1 VPRRR
6 LSAFIALT
14 AAAVLAGGLT
24 APSRAAAAGPDDG
37 DGNAR
42 LAAKVMHAIDV
53 QHFQDI
59 LDTNPLVTAS
69 AAATTGPSEKYD
81 PGPAEL
87 ASRFSLAP
95 AVAPVR
101 IHQTPN
107 VDAMVIE
114 LDRQGRPGAV
124 ADVLLSPQYPK
135 GVVVP
140 LDRNMFT
147 DKVRWQR
154 WDDTQWDT
162 MNGNG
167 TMDILPGREQAP
179 LQFMSPYPASV
190 LKLMVGFGILRL
202 ADQGR
207 LSLADQY
214 AYNPVTIRPACGGAV
229 TKPIRQFFD
238 EMITVSKNEST
249 CALIKLIWD
258 LKAMDELNQTFVDLG
273 MPTLQLIGTNPD
285 NGGVWGMSNMS
296 AMDTAKLL
304 LLINSEAERLWTT
317 PAGKRVGGDVLR
329 NGSRQFFLGKLRDQ
343 GHNEMLSTTNWCDRA
358 YPARGIPQ
366 ITPQRW
372 INPVD
377 GTMTVD
383 GAFYGQDVRPCNA
396 TAEVTFAHKNGWVDT
411 AGNDAGIVHSL
422 PGKERRNYIVAV
434 FSNLGF
440 RYVDA
445 NRPADPPGITPVLFS
460 EKFARLGVTID
471 DIVMSQP
478 N

>member
-6 LSAFIALT
+6 LSVFIALT
-14 AAAVLAGGLT
+14 AAAVLGGGLA
-24 APSRAAAAGPDDG
+24 APFQAAADDG
-37 DGNAR
+37 GDSAR
-42 LAAKVMHAIDV
+42 LAARVTQAISA
-53 QHFQDI
+53 QNFPDI
-59 LDTNPLVTAS
+59 VDTNPLVAAS
-69 AAATTGPSEKYD
+69 AAATTGAREKYD
-81 PGPAEL
+81 PAPAGL
-87 ASRFSLAP
+87 TARSSLAP

-124 ADVLLSPQYPK
+124 ADVLLSPQYPT

-162 MNGNG
+162 MNGTG

-207 LSLADQY
+207 LSLDDQY

-229 TKPIRQFFD
+229 TKPIRQYFD

-273 MPTLQLIGTNPD
+273 LPTLQLIGTNPD

-304 LLINSEAERLWTT
+304 LLINSGVDRLWTT
-317 PAGKRVGGDVLR
+317 PAGKRVGGDVLS
-329 NGSRQFFLGKLRDQ
+329 GGARQFFLGKLRDQ
-343 GHNEMLSTTNWCDRA
+343 GHNEMLSTTNWCGRA
-358 YPARGIPQ
+358 YPAPGIPQ
-366 ITPQRW
+366 VTPQRW
-372 INPVD
+372 INPAD

-383 GAFYGQDVRPCNA
+383 GAFYGQDVRPCDA

-422 PGKERRNYIVAV
+422 PGKEGRNYIVAV

-445 NRPADPPGITPVLFS
+445 NRPADPPGVTPVLFS
-460 EKFARLGVTID
+460 EKFAKLGRAID
-471 DIVMSQP
+471 DIVTSQQ